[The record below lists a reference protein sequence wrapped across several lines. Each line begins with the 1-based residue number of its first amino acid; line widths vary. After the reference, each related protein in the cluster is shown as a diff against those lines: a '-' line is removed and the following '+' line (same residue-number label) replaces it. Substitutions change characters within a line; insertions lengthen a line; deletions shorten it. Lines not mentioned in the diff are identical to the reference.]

1 MVVQYK
7 CPGCGADMH
16 YDAKTRKL
24 KCGSCGRLMEID
36 AMPRSSADAGTEAED
51 SEDGEISP
59 FAAEEIEDEA
69 EFGRIEREEGSTAFD
84 GEDGCQY
91 VCNNCGAVVV
101 TTADTTATSCSFCG
115 APVVLG
121 DRLSG
126 KKAPVWIIPFKV
138 NKEQAKAA
146 FRKWCGGGKLT
157 PRDFMTAD
165 RIKNITGMYV
175 PFWLYDMEGTGEAD
189 CTATRVRTYT
199 QGDYICTETK
209 YYHVYRRLHMAYCKV
224 PVDASEKMNDGMM
237 DKLEPFGYGELTRF
251 NMPYLAGYLAE
262 QYNYDDREL
271 LPRVTERVKRYANEY
286 LASTITGYSTVAYNR
301 KNIQLDPVN
310 ARYTLLPVWMVCY
323 DYRDSEHIFAMNGQT
338 GKIVGKPP
346 LSKQKI
352 AMWFAGISAGVFAVM
367 RLVTMFLA

>member
-7 CPGCGADMH
+7 CPGCGADMQ

-36 AMPRSSADAGTEAED
+36 AMPRQDVGGP
-51 SEDGEISP
+51 EDGTDGKVDP
-59 FAAEEIEDEA
+59 FAPEDIADEA
-69 EFGRIEREEGSTAFD
+69 EFERVEKETGSAAFGEG
-84 GEDGCQY
+84 DGCQY
-91 VCNNCGAVVV
+91 VCNNCGAVVI
-101 TTADTTATSCSFCG
+101 TTEDTTATKCSFCG

-126 KKAPVWIIPFKV
+126 KKAPVWIIPFKIG
-138 NKEQAKAA
+138 KEQAKEA
-146 FRKWCGGGKLT
+146 FRKWCGNGKLT

-175 PFWLYDMEGTGEAD
+175 PFWLYDLEGTGEAD
-189 CTATRVRTYT
+189 CMATRVRTYS
-199 QGDYICTETK
+199 QGEYIYTETK
-209 YYHVYRRLHMAYCKV
+209 HYHVYRRLHMTYCKV
-224 PVDASEKMNDGMM
+224 PVDASEKMNDEMM
-237 DKLEPFGYGELTRF
+237 DKLEPFPYHELTRF

-271 LPRVTERVKRYANEY
+271 LPRVKERVKRYADEY
-286 LASTITGYSTVAYNR
+286 LASTITGYSTVVYNR
-301 KNIQLDPVN
+301 KDIQLNPVN

-323 DYRDSEHIFAMNGQT
+323 DYHDSEHVFAMNGQT

-346 LSKQKI
+346 LSKQKMGI
-352 AMWFAGISAGVFAVM
+352 WFAGISAVLFAIM
-367 RLVTMFLA
+367 RLITMFLV